1 MTQKQKIIT
10 VFGGTGFLGRHA
22 IYALAKT
29 GAQIRVASRVKQRA
43 YFLRPAGD
51 VGQIVPIRCDVHDTA
66 SVAAA
71 LQGATHAINLI
82 GTLFEKDKKNRFDA
96 LHRDVP
102 RCIAEQAQEAG
113 LQMLMHVSALG
124 AAPDS
129 PSHYGRSKAAGED
142 AALKACANTVILRP
156 SILFGPDDDFFNRF
170 ARMAR
175 LSPCLPLISG
185 GTTKFQPVY
194 VGDVAKAIRNVIA
207 CPYPGKYQG
216 HTYELGGPEV
226 FTFKQLL
233 EMMQKF
239 TGQDR
244 ALVSLP
250 APIAKTIGVL
260 SAFLPRP
267 VITVDQVNSLK
278 KDSIESGH
286 YPDLQALGV
295 APTALA
301 AILPGYLGQYKKI
314 G

>member
-1 MTQKQKIIT
+1 MTQKQKVIT

-29 GAQIRVASRVKQRA
+29 GAQIRVASRVKQRG

-71 LQGATHAINLI
+71 LHGATHALNLI
-82 GTLFEKDKKNRFDA
+82 GILFEKGKRRRFDA

-102 RCIAEQAQEAG
+102 RRIAEQAQEAG
-113 LQMLMHVSALG
+113 LEMLIQVSSLG

-142 AALKACANTVILRP
+142 AALAAFANTVILRP

-194 VGDVAKAIRNVIA
+194 VGDAANAIRNIIS
-207 CPYPGKYQG
+207 CPYPQKYLG

-233 EMMQKF
+233 EMMQRL
-239 TGQDR
+239 TGQDC

-250 APIAKTIGVL
+250 GPLAKVL
-260 SAFLPRP
+260 GMLTAFLPQP
-267 VITVDQVNSLK
+267 LITSDQVNSLK
-278 KDSIESGH
+278 KDNIESGN
-286 YPDLQALGV
+286 YPGLQALGV
-295 APTALA
+295 DATALA
-301 AILPGYLGQYKKI
+301 AILPSYMGQYKKI